1 MLVMPIVYV
10 TDVSAS
16 VRFYSALGFT
26 ERRRSRSDNWVELAG
41 DGGRLALHRTTGG
54 NRPSKGRVEL
64 SLSTTEPLDHLRDV
78 LVHAGIASVGPVI
91 DEAFGRSLVVTD
103 PDGLEI
109 QINEHDHELYT

>member
-1 MLVMPIVYV
+1 MVVMPIVYV
-10 TDVSAS
+10 TDIEAS

-41 DGGRLALHRTTGG
+41 AGGLLALHRSTGEA
-54 NRPSKGRVEL
+54 RPTNGRVEL
-64 SLSTTEPLDHLRDV
+64 SLATTEPLERFRDT
-78 LVHAGIASVGPVI
+78 LVDTGTASVGPI
-91 DEAFGRSLVVTD
+91 MDEAFGRSLVVTD

>member
-10 TDVSAS
+10 TDIEAS
-16 VRFYSALGFT
+16 VNFYSALGFT
-26 ERRRSRSDNWVELAG
+26 ERRRSRSDNWVEMAG
-41 DGGRLALHRTTGG
+41 EGGMLALHRSTRGS
-54 NRPSKGRVEL
+54 RPTNGRVEL
-64 SLSTTEPLDHLRDV
+64 SLATTEPLERV
-78 LVHAGIASVGPVI
+78 RETMVKAGVASAGPVM

>member
-1 MLVMPIVYV
+1 MVVMPIVYV
-10 TDVSAS
+10 TDIQAS
-16 VRFYSALGFT
+16 VRFYSALGFE

-41 DGGRLALHRTTGG
+41 EGGKLALHRSTGG
-54 NRPSKGRVEL
+54 NRPTNGRVEL
-64 SLSTTEPLDHLRDV
+64 SLEMPGRLEQLREA
-78 LVHAGIASVGPVI
+78 LLNAGVTSAGPII

>member
-1 MLVMPIVYV
+1 MIVMPIIYV
-10 TDVSAS
+10 TDIEAS
-16 VRFYSALGFT
+16 VRFYSALGLT

-41 DGGRLALHRTTGG
+41 EGGLLALHRSTGE
-54 NRPSKGRVEL
+54 NRPTNGRVEL
-64 SLSTTEPLDHLRDV
+64 SLATTEPLERV
-78 LVHAGIASVGPVI
+78 REALVNADITSAGSVM

>member
-1 MLVMPIVYV
+1 MHMMPIVYV

-16 VRFYSALGFT
+16 VSFFSALGFA
-26 ERRRSRSDNWVELAG
+26 ERRRSRSDNWVELVG
-41 DGGRLALHRTTGG
+41 DGGMLALHRSTGG
-54 NRPSKGRVEL
+54 NRPTNGRVEL
-64 SLSTTEPLDHLRDV
+64 SLLTTDPLEQLREA
-78 LVHAGIASVGPVI
+78 LLNAGVASVGPVI